1 MYYMVGNLWKGFFGA
16 MTAVVCFQ
24 VAADQ
29 DVFQVPETK
38 FVWQPHVG
46 WEYVFFLVVGVLQG
60 LLSACV
66 VGLMSATATE
76 LRRRKLLKTRRF
88 TTGLSV
94 CLACTTLRYIFPPM
108 GVSQHS
114 LLSDLF
120 THRPLDA
127 AGSHWQMWDGLELA
141 DGVHGHGRTAPV
153 TLLALGVF
161 AALELLLLISSIVL
175 PIPNGCFFPIFVV
188 GAASGR
194 LYAEVAQLLLGYDLD
209 ELPAAVVSV
218 VGAASLAAGTTQT
231 LSTALIC
238 LEFTRQQQLLIPVLL
253 AVVASC
259 AVSGTLS
266 NSIYDQILVLKDFPY
281 MPHLRTEALVDL
293 KAEDIM
299 RPTEAVISAALKTS
313 DEEEGVP
320 WATGTYLLPATNPY
334 HPLHAPS
341 TPLAQRT
348 RPPMRSPLRV
358 LTSVMTVRD
367 VVRLLHETPD
377 RYIPLLESI
386 EQPLL
391 LGSVMRTQLLGWFQA
406 LLAII
411 DEYVDEDDACEPSD
425 VPPPLNEVD
434 EESSGDLA
442 AEAATGAGASKADG
456 STRPQRGMELLEEIG
471 LRLRGLFP
479 REGEHNERSTATR
492 QAAEGTP
499 RITTVDTAC
508 GRVTR
513 VMCGAFRASGARVD
527 CDSAT
532 GANPRGRLQGRGSE
546 GLGTAD
552 SAFDLINSERSMEAG
567 DGTNAVSAKAPTAA
581 RLCNAPGPT
590 VPMPPPSVR
599 RAAETAAESS
609 VGKQRAASL
618 TCSTPRAVATPN
630 DAGAFVVPAA
640 ESSPV
645 RGTSAR
651 VSTSLPPSPRLLA
664 TPPDTRRLSSEQ
676 RLRRQTPPHPALSA
690 RISTELSSSA
700 AKRKDSRT
708 RSQSLT
714 EQGQDAIDAAEENIL
729 GSSLTEAL
737 AGLAASREQPGE
749 PEHPSLAASAVDG
762 SRIPRPEHR
771 RTRTWDVAATRA
783 MAYTRLTSN
792 PASPRGA
799 ASLSARGSIR
809 NLGSPRGGSTTAD
822 GAPADGKPAKLLRTG
837 SVTSHIFPR
846 LADEEVVAPR
856 DKGGPAVDLSML
868 RFSGGRQNR
877 SSSGSSNDSPSPN
890 KEETSPPFLSANAEH
905 SKSSASAL
913 GGLREEGPPLQIDE
927 DLLAKL
933 IDLDDLFPFDEVDFN
948 RCALQLSTETCLD
961 EIHSLFSFMSM
972 GHVWITAGGKLC
984 GVVSDRALIEACLPS
999 KRRPDSD

>member
-1 MYYMVGNLWKGFFGA
+1 MVGNLWKGFFGA
-16 MTAVVCFQ
+16 MTAVICFQ

-66 VGLMSATATE
+66 VGLMSATTTA

-127 AGSHWQMWDGLELA
+127 AGAHWQMWDGHEPA
-141 DGVHGHGRTAPV
+141 DGAHGHGRTAPG

-194 LYAEVAQLLLGYDLD
+194 LYAELAQMVLGYDSD

-218 VGAASLAAGTTQT
+218 VGAAALAAGTTQT

-299 RPTEAVISAALKTS
+299 RPTEAVTSAAFGTS
-313 DEEEGVP
+313 DDAGGQRGRG
-320 WATGTYLLPATNPY
+320 ATRTYRLPATNPY

-341 TPLAQRT
+341 TPLVQRA
-348 RPPMRSPLRV
+348 RPQKRSPLRV
-358 LTSVMTVRD
+358 LTSDMKVRD
-367 VVRLLHETPD
+367 VVQLLNETPD

-391 LGSVMRTQLLGWFQA
+391 LGSVMRTQLLGWFQK
-406 LLAII
+406 LLAILQ
-411 DEYVDEDDACEPSD
+411 EYEDEDDMCEPSE
-425 VPPPLNEVD
+425 VPLPLNEVD
-434 EESSGDLA
+434 EEGSGDLEAEAAIGTGASKGESSTHPQIDAKTPAAARPCDAPVPAVPMLPLRFCRA
-442 AEAATGAGASKADG
+442 AEAA
-456 STRPQRGMELLEEIG
+456 
-471 LRLRGLFP
+471 
-479 REGEHNERSTATR
+479 
-492 QAAEGTP
+492 
-499 RITTVDTAC
+499 V
-508 GRVTR
+508 
-513 VMCGAFRASGARVD
+513 
-527 CDSAT
+527 
-532 GANPRGRLQGRGSE
+532 
-546 GLGTAD
+546 
-552 SAFDLINSERSMEAG
+552 
-567 DGTNAVSAKAPTAA
+567 
-581 RLCNAPGPT
+581 
-590 VPMPPPSVR
+590 
-599 RAAETAAESS
+599 ESIA
-609 VGKQRAASL
+609 GKQRAASL
-618 TCSTPRAVATPN
+618 ICSTPRAPD
-630 DAGAFVVPAA
+630 DANAFAMPPT
-640 ESSPV
+640 ESSTV

-651 VSTSLPPSPRLLA
+651 VSVSLPPSPRLLA
-664 TPPDTRRLSSEQ
+664 TPPDARKLSSEQ
-676 RLRRQTPPHPALSA
+676 RLRRQTPPPPALSA
-690 RISTELSSSA
+690 RISAELSSSA

-729 GSSLTEAL
+729 PALAEAL
-737 AGLAASREQPGE
+737 AGLTASREQPAE
-749 PEHPSLAASAVDG
+749 PEHPSLAAPAADG
-762 SRIPRPEHR
+762 PRVARPEHR

-783 MAYTRLTSN
+783 IAYTRITSN

-799 ASLSARGSIR
+799 GSLSARASIR
-809 NLGSPRGGSTTAD
+809 NNLGSPRGNSTAAG
-822 GAPADGKPAKLLRTG
+822 GAPTDGKPAKLLRAA
-837 SVTSHIFPR
+837 SSYIFPR
-846 LADEEVVAPR
+846 LADDEAAAPR
-856 DKGGPAVDLSML
+856 DKNGPAVELSML

-877 SSSGSSNDSPSPN
+877 SSSGSGNDSPSPT
-890 KEETSPPFLSANAEH
+890 KEETTPPFLMPNAEH
-905 SKSSASAL
+905 SKSSASAF
-913 GGLREEGPPLQIDE
+913 GALREEGPPLEIDE
-927 DLLAKL
+927 DLLSQL
-933 IDLDDLFPFDEVDFN
+933 VDLNDDFPFDEVDFN

-999 KRRPDSD
+999 KEARL